1 MKEMEAG
8 ALFHVN
14 PSWGIYF
21 ASGTSHEVATLSLY
35 SPHFSVIC
43 SARSTYLEGQIASMS
58 PQDGCPCQAGG
69 AGVLAAV
76 GQAPS

>member
-14 PSWGIYF
+14 PSLGTYF

-35 SPHFSVIC
+35 SHFSVI
-43 SARSTYLEGQIASMS
+43 SSDLSVYIEGKIASVS
-58 PQDGCPCQAGG
+58 PQDSCMCQAWE
-69 AGVLAAV
+69 AGVLAAA
-76 GQAPS
+76 GQTHS